1 MSNENNKMQ
10 VDIDNLFKQNVN
22 DLTSIKE
29 LYRKFKEVEE
39 KITQIKYIDSNLAN
53 KLKKD
58 YENLK
63 KDYESLKKA
72 ISEDYES
79 LKCVI
84 SEDYESLK
92 CIVLDE
98 NIQAKLNNDIET
110 INVKLTNYN
119 MDTKSNKNS
128 INFKGCFLEKT
139 LEKLYKEQDT
149 TIMFAGDSVTRGYNS
164 SSRDKCYVGLF
175 AQYLADNFPNTTV
188 IRVDGEDSL
197 FNPIKKWNEK
207 IIQTGTKNTVRVVNA
222 GSAGDDIYA
231 MINRINNFTSYND
244 LTPDCIITCVGINDS
259 FPSRADNE
267 KRNKPPRVFKELL
280 ISFLDN
286 LYERTGAE
294 LALGASHWIKDSPE
308 SYLTDYVKVI
318 REVANE
324 KNILLFDYNAKWVNH
339 YSNKVDKHGHGDWM
353 IQNDNIHPTDVGHR
367 EGLFNVIIEN
377 LFKTKKSNK
386 NIVTKIELDS
396 TKQNFVGTWENINI
410 TDSLGDASYSYKRFS
425 TNGHGVKLTLT
436 GNEIYAIVR
445 NGRDSCTIKNYSKN
459 NVYPSYNI
467 KIGNEVFPDTLQW
480 IKTEE
485 MYSAHNKRVLLYKGG
500 LKTIE
505 LELTCVSGNMD
516 LNGFETVIYPYSFN
530 IYDVNELNIYI
541 DNLNGNDEN
550 DGLTQ
555 DKSLKTIEKALEIIK
570 NNSKIEIAT
579 LNIVSYE
586 SSDIVINN
594 INTKLI
600 IKSVD
605 DTVKSVGKIQIK
617 NSKNVE
623 LYNLKPISTSNHSLE
638 CICVGFIKTDN
649 LDITDSTCA
658 SMYGMRFA
666 ETSAYCSN
674 ISLDNRSIM
683 LLSER
688 NSRIAISFKTLG
700 TSYSAKQFLVNTGS
714 SISIM
719 SNTSVN
725 KGDCTIETGG
735 YITNNTGDKI

>member
-1 MSNENNKMQ
+1 MN
-10 VDIDNLFKQNVN
+10 VTDNLKLPQYTGEDIF
-22 DLTSIKE
+22 DLQDINKAYDSIDKAYGD
-29 LYRKFKEVEE
+29 LDGARKEVVNIKKE
-39 KITQIKYIDSNLAN
+39 ITKTNATAEVIDARGGKETLG
-53 KLKKD
+53 
-58 YENLK
+58 ERF
-63 KDYESLKKA
+63 
-72 ISEDYES
+72 
-79 LKCVI
+79 
-84 SEDYESLK
+84 
-92 CIVLDE
+92 DE
-98 NIQAKLNNDIET
+98 FGSQL
-110 INVKLTNYN
+110 
-119 MDTKSNKNS
+119 DTKSNKNS
-128 INFKGCFLEKT
+128 LNFKGCFLEKT

-149 TIMFAGDSVTRGYNS
+149 MIMFAGDSVTRGYNS

-197 FNPIKKWNEK
+197 FNPIKKWKEN

-267 KRNKPPRVFKELL
+267 KRNKPPKVFKELL

-377 LFKTKKSNK
+377 LFKTKKTNK

-410 TDSLGDASYSYKRFS
+410 TDSKGDASYSYKRFS

-480 IKTEE
+480 IKNED
-485 MYSAHNKRVLLYKGG
+485 MYSAHNKRVLLYKGE

-516 LNGFETVIYPYSFN
+516 LNGFETVIYPYSVNIN

-541 DNLNGNDEN
+541 DKLNGNDEN

-555 DKSLKTIEKALEIIK
+555 DKSLKTIEKAIEIIK

-605 DTVKSVGKIQIK
+605 DTVKSVGKIQIR

-649 LDITDSTCA
+649 LDITDLSCA

-666 ETSAYCSN
+666 ETSAYCTN

-688 NSRIAISFKTLG
+688 NSRIAISFTTLG
-700 TSYSAKQFLVNTGS
+700 TNYSAKQFLVNTGS

-735 YITNNTGDKI
+735 YITNNKGDKI

>member
-1 MSNENNKMQ
+1 M
-10 VDIDNLFKQNVN
+10 
-22 DLTSIKE
+22 
-29 LYRKFKEVEE
+29 
-39 KITQIKYIDSNLAN
+39 
-53 KLKKD
+53 
-58 YENLK
+58 
-63 KDYESLKKA
+63 
-72 ISEDYES
+72 
-79 LKCVI
+79 
-84 SEDYESLK
+84 
-92 CIVLDE
+92 
-98 NIQAKLNNDIET
+98 
-110 INVKLTNYN
+110 
-119 MDTKSNKNS
+119 
-128 INFKGCFLEKT
+128 
-139 LEKLYKEQDT
+139 
-149 TIMFAGDSVTRGYNS
+149 
-164 SSRDKCYVGLF
+164 GLF

-197 FNPIKKWNEK
+197 FNPIKKWKEN
-207 IIQTGTKNTVRVVNA
+207 IIQNGTKNTVRIVNA

-259 FPSRADNE
+259 FPSRSDNE
-267 KRNKPPRVFKELL
+267 KRNKTPRVFKELL

-294 LALGASHWIKDSPE
+294 LVLGTPHWIKDSPE

-318 REVANE
+318 RDVSNE

-377 LFKTKKSNK
+377 LFKTKNK
-386 NIVTKIELDS
+386 NIVTRIELDS

-410 TDSLGDASYSYKRFS
+410 TDSLGDASYFYKRFS

-480 IKTEE
+480 IKTED
-485 MYSAHNKRVLLYKGG
+485 MYSAHNKRVLLYKGD

-516 LNGFETVIYPYSFN
+516 LNGFETVIYPYSVN

-541 DNLNGNDEN
+541 DNLNGNDRN
-550 DGLTQ
+550 NGLTQ

-623 LYNLKPISTSNHSLE
+623 LYNLKPISTTNHSLE

-649 LDITDSTCA
+649 LDITDPLCS
-658 SMYGMRFA
+658 SMYGLRFA
-666 ETSAYCSN
+666 ETSAYCTN

-683 LLSER
+683 LTSER
-688 NSRIAISFKTLG
+688 NSRVAISFKNLG
-700 TSYSAKQFLVNTGS
+700 TNYSDKQFIVNTGS

-719 SNTSVN
+719 SSTSVN
-725 KGDCTIETGG
+725 KGNCTIETGG
-735 YITNNTGDKI
+735 YITNISGDKI